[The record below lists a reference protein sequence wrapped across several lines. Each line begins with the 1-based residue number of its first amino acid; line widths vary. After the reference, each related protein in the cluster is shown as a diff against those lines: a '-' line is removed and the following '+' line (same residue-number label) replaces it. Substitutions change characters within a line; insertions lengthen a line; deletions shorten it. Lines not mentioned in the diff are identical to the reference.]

1 MSIRSLGL
9 ALVCLTAG
17 LGSAHAANVFER
29 LEQEAGVEEPAATT
43 DRLLI
48 VNGSTHHV
56 IYDDGKN
63 DLFCVVRKVRVGY
76 DEDGDPIYRRKM
88 KCR

>member
-1 MSIRSLGL
+1 MSIR
-9 ALVCLTAG
+9 ALCLTLACFAAG
-17 LGSAHAANVFER
+17 LGTANAANVFER
-29 LEQEAGVEEPAATT
+29 LEQSSEIEVSADAA

-63 DLFCVVRKVRVGY
+63 DLFCVVRKVRIGY
-76 DEDGDPIYRRKM
+76 DEDGYPIYRRKM